1 MLSSTFDWQ
10 FVFTIRHAVLAAA
23 VMALALM
30 VRAIRQSFGAVDS
43 GLEAAARTLGANKAR
58 VFATVT
64 MPLMPLMPPGLLSGE
79 VLKFAASLGEFGA
92 TLTFVSNVPGETQTL
107 PLATYSALQQPAVP
121 KPPRV

>member
-64 MPLMPLMPPGLLSGE
+64 MPLMPPGLLSGE